1 MFGRI
6 VISATAAGV
15 LAASALIGAPFD
27 FSLGQAPQPR
37 LQNVAARNLELVC
50 PGAAVRTGGAAGT
63 KVGVFDRVGK
73 VELNGAFNGSPTS
86 SVVLSELGDSNF
98 STQLSA
104 GQLRATTGEAAS
116 LAVSKQISQDEQGS
130 TLLNA
135 SQLQLVSSPRMNG
148 LSGAA
153 CQRPSSDFWL
163 LGGDTSVG
171 RETLLVLTNS
181 SEISATVSLDI
192 FTETGQI
199 QASGLTGISVASGE
213 STVVPIAGQVS
224 GAKSLA
230 IHVTSRG
237 GGVVGYLQ
245 QKNVR
250 GLTAAGVDLV
260 GAAEDAAK
268 SQVIPGVLVRGA
280 KDSAAFMK
288 MNDDYADL
296 VPVLRVFVPGTR
308 DATVTG
314 QVLGVDKTT
323 FGTVVHE
330 TIAAGTVKDI
340 PLRGLEDGDY
350 AAFVDSDV
358 PVLASIRLSRSTK
371 LHKPPTDFTWLP
383 AVSGFTTERQM
394 VTPRSG
400 ISKLS
405 IANPSLKPVTAT
417 LLLNGKR
424 RDLVI
429 PAVSSIVVR
438 PDAGSV
444 IALAAE
450 SNVYATL
457 ICDIDFTVAS
467 IPMLEYRNVGGQ
479 VQVTVH

>member
-6 VISATAAGV
+6 VIAASAAGV
-15 LAASALIGAPFD
+15 LVAAALVAPPIE
-27 FSLGQAPQPR
+27 FSLGQAPEAR
-37 LQNVAARNLELVC
+37 AQNVAARNLELVC

-73 VELNGAFNGSPTS
+73 VELNGSFNGSTGS
-86 SVVLSELGDSNF
+86 SLGFRELGDSGF
-98 STQLSA
+98 STQFEA
-104 GQLRATTGEAAS
+104 GQLRATASDAAS
-116 LAVSKQISQDEQGS
+116 LNILKQQSQDEQGS

-135 SQLQLVSSPRMNG
+135 SQLQLVTSPRMNG

-171 RETLLVLTNS
+171 RETLLVLSNS
-181 SEISATVSLDI
+181 SAISATVSLDI
-192 FTETGQI
+192 FTETGRV
-199 QASGLTGISVASGE
+199 QASGLSGISVAAGE
-213 STVVPIAGQVS
+213 STVLPVAGQIS

-250 GLTAAGVDLV
+250 GLTAAGVDFV

-268 SQVIPGVLVRGA
+268 TQVIPGVLVRGA

-296 VPVLRVFVPGTR
+296 VPILRVFVPGDR

-314 QVLGVDKTT
+314 QVLGVNKTT
-323 FGTVVHE
+323 FGTVVNQ

-383 AVSGFTTERQM
+383 AVSGFTSERQM

-424 RDLVI
+424 LQLLV
-429 PAVSSIVVR
+429 PAVSSVVVR

-444 IALAAE
+444 ISLSAD

-457 ICDIDFTVAS
+457 ICDINFTVAS

-479 VQVTVH
+479 VQVTIH